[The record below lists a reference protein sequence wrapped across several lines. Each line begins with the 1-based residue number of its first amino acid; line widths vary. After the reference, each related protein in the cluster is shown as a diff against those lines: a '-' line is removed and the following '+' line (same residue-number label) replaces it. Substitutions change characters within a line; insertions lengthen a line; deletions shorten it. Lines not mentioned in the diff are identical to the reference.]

1 MKHSRSLFAAI
12 LIATFTLI
20 AQSVFAGDCLRLCNN
35 EFWRKTLPTLDEVQS
50 ELNKGADINGRGFGG
65 QTPLHY
71 AAKYSKPEIILFFVE
86 QGARLEAGAADRQ
99 TGIGDR
105 TPLHYAVH
113 LSGRKAENAIALIQ
127 SGANVNARDNSGYTP
142 LKLAVKRQNA
152 EVVNILLDAGA
163 NAKLKTYF
171 WKEIAFDHARGKP
184 EWIDHLSTYRRLKAA
199 SGE

>member
-1 MKHSRSLFAAI
+1 MRQIITTSL
-12 LIATFTLI
+12 TLI
-20 AQSVFAGDCLRLCNN
+20 FFMLAGAVSAGDCLRLCDN

-71 AAKYSKPEIILFFVE
+71 AAKYSRPEIILFFVE
-86 QGARLEAGAADRQ
+86 QGARLEAGTADRQ

-105 TPLHYAVH
+105 TPLHYAVY
-113 LSGRKAENAIALIQ
+113 LSSRKAENTAALLEA
-127 SGANVNARDNSGYTP
+127 GANVNARDNSGHTP
-142 LKLAVKRQNA
+142 LMLAVRRQNA

-163 NAKLKTYF
+163 NAQLRNCR
-171 WKEIAFDHARGKP
+171 KEIAFDYARGKS
-184 EWIDHLSTYRRLKAA
+184 EWIDHLSTYKRLKAE

>member
-1 MKHSRSLFAAI
+1 MLAGAVS
-12 LIATFTLI
+12 
-20 AQSVFAGDCLRLCNN
+20 AGDCLRLSDN

-50 ELNKGADINGRGFGG
+50 ELSKGADINGRGFGG

-71 AAKYSKPEIILFFVE
+71 AAKYSRPEIILFFVE
-86 QGARLEAGAADRQ
+86 KGARLEAGTADRQ

-113 LSGRKAENAIALIQ
+113 LSGRKAENAVALIQ
-127 SGANVNARDNSGYTP
+127 AGANVNARDNSGHTP
-142 LKLAVKRQNA
+142 LMLAVKRQNA

-163 NAKLKTYF
+163 NAQLRNRR
-171 WKEIAFDHARGKP
+171 KEIAFDYARGKP
-184 EWIDHLSTYRRLKAA
+184 EWIDHPSTYKRLKAA